1 MHAHAVS
8 ITSNTLKPGSTTKF
22 TRTARTVRKPTQH
35 GISYAKNAISA
46 GYRFTSGG
54 TATTGIMTMAGT
66 KTHGTMITTILTG
79 QAVKG
84 VDLSCSVC
92 SFLSPARGK
101 NLGAELR
108 AGGAQAL
115 SAEKSSLPFLLES
128 CAVYPGAF
136 ALLACSVSA
145 CCGGTTTL

>member
-92 SFLSPARGK
+92 SFLSSAKVKTWARNSG
-101 NLGAELR
+101 LAER
-108 AGGAQAL
+108 RRFQPRNQVCH
-115 SAEKSSLPFLLES
+115 SYSK
-128 CAVYPGAF
+128 AVLF
-136 ALLACSVSA
+136 
-145 CCGGTTTL
+145 TLVRSRS